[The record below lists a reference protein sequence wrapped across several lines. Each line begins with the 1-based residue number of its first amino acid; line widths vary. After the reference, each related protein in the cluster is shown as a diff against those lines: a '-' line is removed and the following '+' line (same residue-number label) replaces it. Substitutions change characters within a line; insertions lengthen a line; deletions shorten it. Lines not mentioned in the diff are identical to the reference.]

1 MKRIIAFVIVLACVL
16 SLCACM
22 GSSADSKVDE
32 TIELKPLDAS
42 QSFMLNY
49 NPDRAW
55 RGEAY
60 VNVGNSMDDGHTPQE
75 DPTVN
80 VRRFVEKYSAYS
92 PQLCQVYFYLSAY
105 KNKNEIDN
113 YGMERMQQVFDCAK
127 ELGIKFNVRFA
138 YQWGMSGRGEA
149 SDDVMLA
156 HMKQLR
162 PLLEKNIDVIHVV
175 EAGFLGAW
183 GEWHSYKDFH
193 NETAILRGILE
204 MVPEPLY
211 VQVRNPSYKDLILDT
226 EPEYARIGFH
236 DDAFFGYRY
245 CANADLNPG
254 SDGWNQIVK
263 EAPYVPVGGETF
275 WGYESNEKVNGFEAI
290 KQFSAFRQ
298 NSFSIFHMFIED
310 GVGKGYEIE
319 KWTTLPITKDWLD
332 SNGLLYSP
340 NWFGEDGQ
348 KERTVFDYVSDY
360 LGYRIEGQSAH
371 VAGSIEAGGKVKAE
385 FKLINYGFSA
395 AFNMYSG
402 FAILNKNGEVVA
414 DYPAGE
420 PVTWNSRDPENYEDA
435 APIEYTISA
444 DLILP
449 AQAGEY
455 QLAFYLKNSA
465 GTGARLNND
474 LTYNNGY
481 SVFYTFTI
489 EEGAK

>member
-113 YGMERMQQVFDCAK
+113 YGMERIQQVFDCAK
-127 ELGIKFNVRFA
+127 ELGIKLNVRFA

-193 NETAILRGILE
+193 NETSILRGIL
-204 MVPEPLY
+204 
-211 VQVRNPSYKDLILDT
+211 
-226 EPEYARIGFH
+226 
-236 DDAFFGYRY
+236 
-245 CANADLNPG
+245 
-254 SDGWNQIVK
+254 
-263 EAPYVPVGGETF
+263 
-275 WGYESNEKVNGFEAI
+275 
-290 KQFSAFRQ
+290 
-298 NSFSIFHMFIED
+298 
-310 GVGKGYEIE
+310 
-319 KWTTLPITKDWLD
+319 
-332 SNGLLYSP
+332 
-340 NWFGEDGQ
+340 
-348 KERTVFDYVSDY
+348 
-360 LGYRIEGQSAH
+360 
-371 VAGSIEAGGKVKAE
+371 
-385 FKLINYGFSA
+385 
-395 AFNMYSG
+395 
-402 FAILNKNGEVVA
+402 
-414 DYPAGE
+414 
-420 PVTWNSRDPENYEDA
+420 
-435 APIEYTISA
+435 
-444 DLILP
+444 
-449 AQAGEY
+449 
-455 QLAFYLKNSA
+455 
-465 GTGARLNND
+465 
-474 LTYNNGY
+474 
-481 SVFYTFTI
+481 
-489 EEGAK
+489 

>member
-1 MKRIIAFVIVLACVL
+1 
-16 SLCACM
+16 
-22 GSSADSKVDE
+22 
-32 TIELKPLDAS
+32 
-42 QSFMLNY
+42 
-49 NPDRAW
+49 
-55 RGEAY
+55 
-60 VNVGNSMDDGHTPQE
+60 
-75 DPTVN
+75 
-80 VRRFVEKYSAYS
+80 
-92 PQLCQVYFYLSAY
+92 
-105 KNKNEIDN
+105 
-113 YGMERMQQVFDCAK
+113 
-127 ELGIKFNVRFA
+127 
-138 YQWGMSGRGEA
+138 
-149 SDDVMLA
+149 
-156 HMKQLR
+156 
-162 PLLEKNIDVIHVV
+162 
-175 EAGFLGAW
+175 
-183 GEWHSYKDFH
+183 
-193 NETAILRGILE
+193 

-360 LGYRIEGQSAH
+360 LGYRFEGQSAH
-371 VAGSIEAGGKVKAE
+371 VAGSIEAGGKVNAE